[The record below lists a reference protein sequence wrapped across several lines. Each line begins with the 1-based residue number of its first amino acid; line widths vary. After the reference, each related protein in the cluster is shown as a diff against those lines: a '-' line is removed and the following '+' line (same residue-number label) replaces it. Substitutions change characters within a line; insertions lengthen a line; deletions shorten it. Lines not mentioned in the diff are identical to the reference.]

1 MIAKVSR
8 VTYSVL
14 LVLLTGCASLAPLLS
29 PPTPAPVSQATSTPQ
44 PLPSASPTLQPT
56 SAARVLRVWL
66 PPRFDPNAD
75 TPSAKLLKQRFADF
89 ETAHRGLKIDVR
101 IKVEEG
107 ETGLLNS
114 LLVTSNAAPSALP
127 DLIALSRPDLEAAA
141 LKGLLHPIDG
151 LSTML
156 HDPNWYEYARELGRI
171 QNIGYGLPFAGNAL
185 VFMHRPQ
192 IQVNTWDEIFSS
204 KENLLFPVSDQD
216 GLVPLAIYVS
226 VGGKLVN
233 EQGLPILEEAALTQ
247 TLTLIQKGFDAKTFP
262 LFMLDFKTDEASF
275 QSYHDGYA
283 NMVLTWYLHELR
295 AREDII
301 QPIPSVGNAPHT
313 FTTGWIWALAGSA
326 PENQQVATE
335 LAEYM
340 IADEFVNQWLPG
352 TGYLPT
358 RLLPANDQ
366 DVGLKMVLESAQALP
381 SNDVLAALGP
391 TLNQALSRVLNGEQI
406 QTVVRSV
413 LEEFK

>member
-1 MIAKVSR
+1 
-8 VTYSVL
+8 
-14 LVLLTGCASLAPLLS
+14 
-29 PPTPAPVSQATSTPQ
+29 
-44 PLPSASPTLQPT
+44 
-56 SAARVLRVWL
+56 
-66 PPRFDPNAD
+66 
-75 TPSAKLLKQRFADF
+75 
-89 ETAHRGLKIDVR
+89 
-101 IKVEEG
+101 
-107 ETGLLNS
+107 
-114 LLVTSNAAPSALP
+114 
-127 DLIALSRPDLEAAA
+127 
-141 LKGLLHPIDG
+141 
-151 LSTML
+151 ML

-204 KENLLFPVSDQD
+204 KENLLFPVSDPE

-262 LFMLDFKTDEASF
+262 LFMRDFKTDEASF

-295 AREDII
+295 AREDIV
-301 QPIPSVGNAPHT
+301 QPIPNVENAPHT

-340 IADEFVNQWLPG
+340 IADEFINQWLPG

-366 DVGLKMVLESAQALP
+366 EVGLKIVLESAQALP
-381 SNDVLAALGP
+381 SNDVLASLGP

-406 QTVVRSV
+406 QAVVGSV